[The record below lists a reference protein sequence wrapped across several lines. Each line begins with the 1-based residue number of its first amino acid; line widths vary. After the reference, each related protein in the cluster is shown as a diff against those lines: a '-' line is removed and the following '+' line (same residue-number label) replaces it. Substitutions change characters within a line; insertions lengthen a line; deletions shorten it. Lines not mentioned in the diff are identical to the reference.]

1 MNESPIDQENLIA
14 KKIRRFLLLK
24 TNQELKVNTQKN
36 INIMINTKTL
46 QELNQAYNSYQILL
60 SEASPI
66 YFNYVEIFEETFP
79 NISVKQQKKSVDIPN
94 LKKLETFKHLDSSF
108 ESQSPDINYIPKKMD
123 LGQQKL
129 KIKKLDTL
137 KNDDSPKIMDEI
149 ISLNECKPKEEKH
162 SEIKTTKLGNKVI
175 SKVIDKIV
183 SIKLQTNM
191 EEDDENIM
199 ENVVKMRK
207 YCSKLIKRKKKLNK
221 RPIKKKQSYSPKKL
235 TKDKTI
241 EKNRYK
247 KRQTLINSNEF
258 VKNYLLLGTKEK
270 NHNIVSTREENNDKI
285 NIKKIYEK
293 EKSLDIVKTN
303 MNNKKTYK
311 LDSLNNMKIIEE
323 RANEKINL
331 EKKRKLRRGKTLNEK
346 NKEQYLKKLFH
357 KKEAKKSDNN
367 LKKVNPII
375 TKESMNSTKFTRPLK
390 SIIIQ
395 NSINNTNINPKKDSI
410 LKYSLFYSKKT
421 AFNNQKIKK
430 DKDNEKSGGDKNLHK
445 KNVKR
450 SVQLC
455 IPEFNNFK
463 VPSAKKVL

>member
-79 NISVKQQKKSVDIPN
+79 NISLKQQKKSVDIPN

-129 KIKKLDTL
+129 KIKKLETL

-207 YCSKLIKRKKKLNK
+207 YCSKLIKRKKKFNK

-323 RANEKINL
+323 RAKEKINL

-346 NKEQYLKKLFH
+346 NKV
-357 KKEAKKSDNN
+357 D
-367 LKKVNPII
+367 PII
-375 TKESMNSTKFTRPLK
+375 GKESMNSTKFTRPLK

-410 LKYSLFYSKKT
+410 LKYSLFCSKKT